1 MDVGSMGTSEGAP
14 VWNQQGYAA
23 LFLLENVL
31 RELIIQRLSDAKG
44 PRWYKSALP
53 GGAVMQKYK
62 SAIDYQRKTSWT
74 TAIPHHPIHYL
85 DYPELLVVIERND
98 NWRDAFEQVFQR
110 KDVVIGALR
119 SIEPLRNAIA
129 HNRRISESDVDLVK
143 AALIQVRTCIGDE
156 EYQQLSRSFTDAS
169 TIHDSLRNLRH
180 LALSCQD
187 CVRSFAPS
195 PSLDF
200 WGNEVSEAWWFDDE
214 YLELRTQPIREFF
227 KTMSTY
233 GDLPR
238 KRGCG
243 HEIERYVREAN
254 LSTLAQTA
262 VATLEEALARR

>member
-1 MDVGSMGTSEGAP
+1 MAISEGAP
-14 VWNQQGYAA
+14 LPNQQGYDA

-31 RELIIQRLSDAKG
+31 RELIIQRLSEAKG

-62 SAIDYQRKTSWT
+62 SAIDYQRKTNWT

-85 DYPELLVVIERND
+85 DYPELLVIIEKSD
-98 NWRDAFEQVFQR
+98 NWRDVFEQVFQR

-129 HNRRISESDVDLVK
+129 HNRRVSKSDVELVK
-143 AALIQVRTCIGDE
+143 AALSQVRTCIGDE
-156 EYQQLSRSFTDAS
+156 EYQQLSRSFTDAPS
-169 TIHDSLRNLRH
+169 IRESLTTLCR

-187 CVRSFAPS
+187 CVRSVDPS

-200 WGNEVSEAWWFDDE
+200 WTNEVSDAWWFDGE
-214 YLELRTQPIREFF
+214 YLELKTQPIRQFF
-227 KTMSTY
+227 DTMSTY
-233 GDLPR
+233 ENLPR

-243 HEIERYVREAN
+243 HEIERFIREKG
-254 LSTLAQTA
+254 LLILAQIT
-262 VATLEEALARR
+262 VTTLEEALAKR